1 MGGIIP
7 GSLDP
12 SLNNG
17 ILGHLEGTENVFAAF
32 GYNRDRKSGTR
43 QIVIGL
49 PCDAV
54 RGDGKV
60 NHGAAA

>member
-1 MGGIIP
+1 MGGVIP

-32 GYNRDRKSGTR
+32 GYDLDRKSGKR

-54 RGDGKV
+54 RGDGKIG
-60 NHGAAA
+60 HEAAA